1 MFKEDVMRQIWKD
14 EDITKAIQKMAKASA
29 KEVSYDHVWYKIE
42 DKLVARKNH
51 VWNHLTWKPLGHP
64 VRWVMAAACL
74 CLSLTGV
81 FYHNNTVEQSEQS
94 ELASY
99 VISVSNPTANVSQD
113 SGMLRVSSLLSDP
126 SSVDAD
132 MTVDDSLDSIAAD
145 EVLL

>member
-1 MFKEDVMRQIWKD
+1 MGRNWKD
-14 EDITKAIQKMAKASA
+14 EDITKAIQEMAKTSA
-29 KEVSYDHVWYKIE
+29 KAVSYDHVWYKIE
-42 DKLVARKNH
+42 DKLAARKNG
-51 VWNHLTWKPLGHP
+51 VWNNLTWKPWGHP

-74 CLSLTGV
+74 CLALTGV
-81 FYHNNTVEQSEQS
+81 FYHEDNVEQS

-99 VISVSNPTANVSQD
+99 VISVSDPTANVSQD

-126 SSVDAD
+126 SSTDAD